1 MQRIVLLALAGAVL
15 AGCGLFDSNEKK
27 PLPGERIPVILS
39 ERRLEADT
47 RIRDLAV
54 RLPPPEVNAEWPQAG
69 GLPDRSMHHL
79 AVETTPKRAWR
90 SGIGEGSSKERRL
103 LASPIVA
110 RGRIF
115 AMDTDNR
122 VVAFDARSGDRL
134 WRVAVVPREAE
145 DDAFGGGVAFDDGR
159 ILVTTGAA
167 EVLALAFEDGKILW
181 RQSVSAP
188 IRSAPTV
195 ANGRVFTVSVDNQ
208 LHALDVRDGNKLWSH
223 TGITE
228 VASLLGGSSP
238 AVDQGVVVA
247 PFSSGELI
255 ALRVESGRQVWSDT
269 LTSVRRADAVSQLAD
284 IRALPVVD
292 RGRVFAISNSGRM
305 ASIDLRSGARVWDIP
320 LSSVQ
325 TPWVA
330 GDFLFVLTVQNEIAC
345 ISRVDGRVRWV
356 QQLPIWQDEKK
367 QRDRIFWVGP
377 VLASD
382 RLVVAGSDGTLLSLS
397 PYDGS
402 PLGQVDVSAPVRLP
416 PIVAGKTIYVLTE
429 DAELIAFR

>member
-1 MQRIVLLALAGAVL
+1 MRRALVLALAGFVL
-15 AGCGLFDSNEKK
+15 TGCGLFDSSEKK
-27 PLPGERIPVILS
+27 PLAGERIPVILG
-39 ERRLEADT
+39 ERRLEPDS
-47 RIRDLAV
+47 RIKDLAV
-54 RLPPPEVNAEWPQAG
+54 RLPPPEANAEWPQVG

-79 AVETTPKRAWR
+79 AVEAAPKRLWR

-110 RGRIF
+110 KGRIF
-115 AMDTDNR
+115 TMDTENR
-122 VVAFDARSGDRL
+122 VAAFDAVTGNRL
-134 WRVAVVPREAE
+134 WRVMVVPRDAE
-145 DDAFGGGVAFDDGR
+145 DDAFGGGIAFEDGR
-159 ILVTTGAA
+159 VFVTTGAA
-167 EVLALAFEDGKILW
+167 EVLALSFEDGKILW
-181 RQSVSAP
+181 RQNVSAP
-188 IRSAPTV
+188 IRSAPTI
-195 ANGRVFTVSVDNQ
+195 ANGRLFTVSVDNQ
-208 LHALDVRDGNKLWSH
+208 LHVLDIRDGNKLWAH

-255 ALRVESGRQVWSDT
+255 ALRVESGRQVWADT

-284 IRALPVVD
+284 IRALPVMD

-320 LSSVQ
+320 LASVQ

-330 GDFLFVLTVQNEIAC
+330 GEFLFVLTVNNEIAC
-345 ISRVDGRVRWV
+345 ISRVDGRIRWV
-356 QQLPIWQDEKK
+356 QQLPLWQDEKK

-382 RLVVAGSDGTLLSLS
+382 RLVIAGSDGKLLSLS
-397 PYDGS
+397 PYDGT
-402 PLGQVDVSAPVRLP
+402 PIGQVDAGAPVRLP